1 MSHVYVAVCLL
12 SFRSNT
18 SNGAQPASPPRQ
30 LSGWRHHT
38 GNAEDSGYF
47 LCGSEQNV
55 PEAKCVS
62 EPFFLRFN
70 VSSFHQFPSV
80 DVVTDEIT
88 CRSTS
93 SVEDER
99 DREWLGILSSDRS
112 RRSSTEA
119 DLPEPS
125 TEPTKAKDPLA
136 CSGPRRCFCCES
148 FDPIALGFLSEPAS
162 RAKLSGRWAMEVR
175 RRAGG
180 ESPLRNTK
188 YQTA

>member
-1 MSHVYVAVCLL
+1 MYTWLFVFYL
-12 SFRSNT
+12 SDQTHQTAPS
-18 SNGAQPASPPRQ
+18 QHPPRQ

-62 EPFFLRFN
+62 EPFFFALQCFIVPS
-70 VSSFHQFPSV
+70 VSSV

-180 ESPLRNTK
+180 ELPLRNTK